1 MNAIVHDV
9 QQRTPEWLQLRVGS
23 LTGSCADAIIAQR
36 KKGSGELAIRA
47 NLRRRLICERIT
59 GLSQEEQFRASDH
72 MERGEAMEPAAF
84 AAYEAETGLGAA
96 RVGFISHPTLKAGCS
111 PDGFVGDWEGI
122 LELKCPKSTTHLDY
136 VLNPAAF
143 RQEYFG
149 QALHALWLTG
159 AQWCDLVS
167 FDNRLP
173 AALEMVRIRINAAD
187 VDLVAY
193 EQAVMQ
199 FLAEVEVEVEKLL
212 AIGREPQ
219 EAA

>member
-1 MNAIVHDV
+1 MKFTVHDV
-9 QQRTPEWLQLRVGS
+9 EQRSPAWLQLRVGL
-23 LTGSCADAIIAQR
+23 LTGSCADAILAQR
-36 KKGSGELAIRA
+36 KKGTGELKARA
-47 NLRRRLICERIT
+47 DLRRRLVCERIT
-59 GLSQEEQFRASDH
+59 GLSQEEPFRASAH

-96 RVGFISHPTLKAGCS
+96 RVGFISHATLKAGCS
-111 PDGFVGDWEGI
+111 PDGYIGDWEGI
-122 LELKCPKSTTHLDY
+122 LELKVPKSTTHLDY

-143 RQEYFG
+143 QQEYFG
-149 QALHALWLTG
+149 QVVHALWLTG

-173 AALEMVRIRINAAD
+173 STLELVRVRIMAAD

-199 FLAEVEVEVEKLL
+199 FLAEVEVEVEKVL
-212 AIGREPQ
+212 AVGQ
-219 EAA
+219 ANGASA